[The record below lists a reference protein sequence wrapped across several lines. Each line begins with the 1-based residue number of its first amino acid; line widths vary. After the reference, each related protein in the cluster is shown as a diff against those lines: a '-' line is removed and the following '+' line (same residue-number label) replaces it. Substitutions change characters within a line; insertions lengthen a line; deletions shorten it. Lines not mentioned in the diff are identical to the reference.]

1 MGRRQ
6 PPRDQLWM
14 ELTSADVL
22 ASFMEYREL
31 SVRGLAA
38 QTGLAPAVIG
48 HLRCGRRKACTT
60 GTARAI
66 EKALH
71 APPGVL
77 FRPRVLIRSR
87 AA

>member
-31 SVRGLAA
+31 SIRGLAA
-38 QTGLAPAVIG
+38 DAGLTPAMVG
-48 HLRCGRRKACTT
+48 HLRSGYRKTCTP